1 MEKFRCSLPFH
12 TRNLRS
18 LISNWFIWGSE
29 FLSHFHDA
37 GREFLVSLFRKLTW
51 IYWKGERNHQVILSK
66 KQKDNEG
73 MNQPNVLSM
82 VRAAM
87 KSIARNQGHF
97 EPANNYQRY
106 IVLHSGTIGTI
117 EYQENSIWRQ
127 SRLDLQRS
135 VFRTMTYTIW
145 APQIFYLMK
154 RKRKEDLQVNLWDF
168 SRQSDDLMSE
178 FWFAFNKLLNLH
190 LTPRIFFSEK
200 DLRTNLFPSKNIS
213 VARVWPFQS

>member
-1 MEKFRCSLPFH
+1 
-12 TRNLRS
+12 
-18 LISNWFIWGSE
+18 
-29 FLSHFHDA
+29 
-37 GREFLVSLFRKLTW
+37 
-51 IYWKGERNHQVILSK
+51 
-66 KQKDNEG
+66 
-73 MNQPNVLSM
+73 
-82 VRAAM
+82 M

-145 APQIFYLMK
+145 ALQIFYLMK

-213 VARVWPFQS
+213 VARVWPFQSQFLTWRLVTYLTWKIRDILPHREVFCCEEMTILQDILTLRTQ

>member
-1 MEKFRCSLPFH
+1 M
-12 TRNLRS
+12 
-18 LISNWFIWGSE
+18 SE
-29 FLSHFHDA
+29 TIKW
-37 GREFLVSLFRKLTW
+37 FLVKNKKTTKGWISQMCCRWLGPQWKASPEIKDISSPLT
-51 IYWKGERNHQVILSK
+51 II
-66 KQKDNEG
+66 
-73 MNQPNVLSM
+73 
-82 VRAAM
+82 
-87 KSIARNQGHF
+87 
-97 EPANNYQRY
+97 RY

-145 APQIFYLMK
+145 ALQIFYLMK
-154 RKRKEDLQVNLWDF
+154 RKRKEDPQVNLWDF